1 MGGINPVIAIL
12 MGKLWP
18 YQGGRGGGVAAKGS
32 HPIFFF
38 FAENFSFPSSLHL
51 PTSFTLPPLFNRPP
65 SSPGVAV
72 PSPRW

>member
-18 YQGGRGGGVAAKGS
+18 YQGGGGEVLQLKAL
-32 HPIFFF
+32 IQFFF
-38 FAENFSFPSSLHL
+38 EENFSFPSSLHL
-51 PTSFTLPPLFNRPP
+51 PPSFTLPPLFNRPP